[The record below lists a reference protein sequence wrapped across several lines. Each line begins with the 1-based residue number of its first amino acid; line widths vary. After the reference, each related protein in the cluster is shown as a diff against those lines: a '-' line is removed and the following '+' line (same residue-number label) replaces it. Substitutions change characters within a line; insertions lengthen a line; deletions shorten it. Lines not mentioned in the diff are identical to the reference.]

1 MQKYIIPIIIGA
13 CIGSLLSGII
23 DTLLSFEIMIKT
35 IMQSSTNF
43 KLFSGAL
50 FGAFC
55 GWIIVY
61 NRK

>member
-1 MQKYIIPIIIGA
+1 MKKYIISIIVGA
-13 CIGSLLSGII
+13 CIGS
-23 DTLLSFEIMIKT
+23 LLSFEIMIKT
-35 IMQSSTNF
+35 IMQSSSNF

-61 NRK
+61 NKK

>member
-1 MQKYIIPIIIGA
+1 MKKYIISIIIGA

-23 DTLLSFEIMIKT
+23 DTLLSFEIMIKS
-35 IMQSSTNF
+35 IMQSSSYF

-61 NRK
+61 NKK

>member
-23 DTLLSFEIMIKT
+23 DTLISFEIMIKT